1 VTVTQFGIE
10 LALGSGSP
18 ELVGGVGRCSVP
30 TRRDI
35 HTLRIPLIVI
45 TRFGM
50 VINGYT
56 IVITPRA
63 ESRWA
68 APLVARFWSS

>member
-1 VTVTQFGIE
+1 VAIASSNNRTV
-10 LALGSGSP
+10 
-18 ELVGGVGRCSVP
+18 
-30 TRRDI
+30 
-35 HTLRIPLIVI
+35 RIPLIVI